1 MSLNDEERQFWNDWN
16 KRIREESPLDHASRR
31 RCETVLSM
39 LGSLTLENPRILE
52 VGCGTGWLA
61 ERLTH
66 FGTVFATDLAD
77 EVITRAQRRVKTVTF
92 AAGDIMSV
100 PLPHGTFDVVVTL
113 ETLSHVADQRAFVG
127 RLADLLRVGGYLILT
142 TQNRFVFE
150 RRDDVVP
157 RSPGQRRSW
166 VDQRGLKRLLKPRF
180 TILSATTLEPA
191 GHRGVLR
198 LVNSVKL
205 NALLGR
211 LLSTNTIERLKERAG
226 LGQSL
231 VVLCRRRG

>member
-1 MSLNDEERQFWNDWN
+1 MSLSDEERQFWNDWN
-16 KRIREESPLDHASRR
+16 TRIREEVPLDLASRR
-31 RCETVLSM
+31 RGETVLSM
-39 LGSLTLENPRILE
+39 LGSLMLENPRILE

-61 ERLTH
+61 ERLTR

-77 EVITRAQRRVKTVTF
+77 EVITRAQRRVEAVTF
-92 AAGDIMSV
+92 VAGDIMTLTL
-100 PLPHGTFDVVVTL
+100 PLETFNVVVTL

-142 TQNRFVFE
+142 TQNSFVFE
-150 RRDDVVP
+150 RRNDVLP
-157 RSPGQRRSW
+157 RCPGQRRSW
-166 VDQRGLKRLLKPRF
+166 VNWKDLKRLLKPRF
-180 TILSATTLEPA
+180 TILSATTVEPA

-205 NALLGR
+205 NAQLGR
-211 LLSTNTIERLKERAG
+211 LLSMNTIERLKERVG

-231 VVLCRRRG
+231 VVLCRRKA

>member
-1 MSLNDEERQFWNDWN
+1 MSVSEEERQFWNDWN
-16 KRIREESPLDHASRR
+16 KRIREEGPLDDASRR

-66 FGTVFATDLAD
+66 FGTVVATDLAD
-77 EVITRAQRRVKTVTF
+77 KVIARAQRRVKAVTF

-100 PLPHGTFDVVVTL
+100 PLPLGTFDVVVTL

-127 RLADLLRVGGYLILT
+127 RLADLLGVGGYLILT

-150 RRDDVVP
+150 RRDDVVA

-166 VDQRGLKRLLKPRF
+166 VDRKALRRLLQPRF
-180 TILSATTLEPA
+180 TILSATTVETA

-211 LLSTNTIERLKERAG
+211 LISMKTIERLKERAG